1 VKNKKLSWGWCER
14 ARLQADWFFAEDDSE
29 SLPVPAVLSDAHE
42 ESEPA
47 NNQALLLD
55 NISKYEGEWI
65 DRPFSSS

>member
-1 VKNKKLSWGWCER
+1 
-14 ARLQADWFFAEDDSE
+14 LQADWFFAEDDSE